1 MRRVLFVFLFFL
13 LFENVLFANEQSEDS
28 AVVFMYHRFGETKY
42 PSTNIRLEQFDR
54 HLEYLSQNG
63 YQVWP
68 LSKIVSHILEKKRIP
83 QKTVALTIDDAYKSI
98 YTEAFPRFK
107 KFNFPFTVF
116 VSTMSIDNGSK
127 SYMSWEEM
135 REMRAFGAEFAN
147 HSISHDYLIPRDGEV
162 KEAWQSRIGRE
173 IEIAQKR
180 LQEELGAKT
189 NQNPKLFSY
198 PFGEHSAETAAFIQS
213 LGYVGV
219 TQTSG
224 AIDGYS
230 DTKTLPRFAMS
241 ESFADMD
248 GFLLKLN
255 TLPLPIESLSTLEP
269 LVVGQNPP
277 QLTIKLKKQIKNIGC
292 YLSNG
297 DKIPVKWISEKEFSV
312 RAENRLKS
320 PRDRYTCTAKAKDG
334 RWYWYSYLWIIK

>member
-1 MRRVLFVFLFFL
+1 MKKVLLVFLFSL
-13 LFENVLFANEQSEDS
+13 LFESFLFAKSQESES
-28 AVVFMYHRFGETKY
+28 AVIFMYHRFGETKY
-42 PSTNIRLEQFDR
+42 PSTNIRLEQFEK

-68 LSKIVSHILEKKRIP
+68 LSKIVRHLLEQKAIP
-83 QKTVALTIDDAYKSI
+83 KKTVALTIDDAYKSI
-98 YTEAFPRFK
+98 YTEAFPRLK

-116 VSTMSIDNGSK
+116 VNTMPIDNGSK
-127 SYMSWEEM
+127 SYMSWEQM
-135 REMRAFGAEFAN
+135 REMSEYGAEFAN
-147 HSISHDYLIPRDGEV
+147 HSISHDYLIPRDGED
-162 KEAWQSRIGRE
+162 KEAWHSRIGRE

-180 LQEELGAKT
+180 LQDELGAKT

-198 PFGEHSAETAAFIQS
+198 PFGEYTKETAEFIQS

-224 AIDGYS
+224 AIDGNS
-230 DTKTLPRFAMS
+230 DTKMLPRFAMS

-269 LVVGQNPP
+269 IVGDENPP
-277 QLTIKLKKQIKNIGC
+277 KLTIKLKKEIKNIGC

-297 DKIPVKWISEKEFSV
+297 DAIPVNWISDMEFSV
-312 RAENRLKS
+312 KADRRLKS
-320 PRDRYTCTAKAKDG
+320 PRERYTCTAKANDEK
-334 RWYWYSYLWIIK
+334 WYWYSNLWIIK

>member
-1 MRRVLFVFLFFL
+1 MKKVLLVFLFSL
-13 LFENVLFANEQSEDS
+13 LFESFLFAKSQESES

-42 PSTNIRLEQFDR
+42 PSTNIRLEQFEK

-68 LSKIVSHILEKKRIP
+68 LSKIVSYILEKKRLP

-98 YTEAFPRFK
+98 YTEAFPRLK
-107 KFNFPFTVF
+107 KLNFPFTVF
-116 VSTMSIDNGSK
+116 VNTMPIDNGSK
-127 SYMSWEEM
+127 SYMSWEQM
-135 REMRAFGAEFAN
+135 REMSEYGAEFAN
-147 HSISHDYLIPRDGEV
+147 HSISHDYLIPKVGED
-162 KEAWQSRIGRE
+162 KEAWQKRIGRE

-180 LQEELGAKT
+180 LQDELGAKT

-198 PFGEHSAETAAFIQS
+198 PFGEYTKETAEFIQS

-224 AIDGYS
+224 AIDGDS

-255 TLPLPIESLSTLEP
+255 TLPLPIESRSTLEP
-269 LVVGQNPP
+269 LIGNENPP
-277 QLTIKLKKQIKNIGC
+277 KLTIKLKKEIKNIGC

-297 DKIPVKWISEKEFSV
+297 DAIPVKWISEREFSV
-312 RAENRLKS
+312 KAENRLKS
-320 PRDRYTCTAKAKDG
+320 PRERYTCTAKANDEK
-334 RWYWYSYLWIIK
+334 WYWYSNLWIIK